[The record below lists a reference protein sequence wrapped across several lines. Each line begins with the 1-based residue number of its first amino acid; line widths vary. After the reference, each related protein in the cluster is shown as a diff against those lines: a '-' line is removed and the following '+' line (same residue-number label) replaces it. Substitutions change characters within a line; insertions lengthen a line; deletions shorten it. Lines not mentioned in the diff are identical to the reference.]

1 MTTLHAGGEVKLH
14 VVAQVVE
21 TEFVVRAVG
30 DVGGVSCLPFEVIHV
45 VLNTA
50 DFESEKTMDLAHPLG
65 VAGGEVVVHSYDVN
79 AAASGQ
85 RIQIRRQS
93 SDESFALAGA
103 HLGNLSLV
111 ENDAADQLHVEMAN
125 ASGRSSSRISLS
137 RTLRRSLSV
146 ISATA
151 RWTFSLNVA
160 VRARS
165 SSSDSFCTDG
175 SREFIFS
182 TIGWTVF
189 KNR

>member
-111 ENDAADQLHVEMAN
+111 ENDAADQLHVEMAH
-125 ASGRSSSRISLS
+125 AGRANTCFAHDGECFRKELVENLS
-137 RTLRRSLSV
+137 
-146 ISATA
+146 
-151 RWTFSLNVA
+151 F
-160 VRARS
+160 
-165 SSSDSFCTDG
+165 TDFAPFFVG
-175 SREFIFS
+175 DL
-182 TIGWTVF
+182 G
-189 KNR
+189 NCALY